1 MAHEPPGLYL
11 DVPLRRAAI
20 REEQAAL
27 LLLAER
33 LRSPGPAE
41 AQGIALASRLLDD
54 PASPLRRGDE
64 PGEIW
69 SRGHAGRGP
78 PGLT

>member
-1 MAHEPPGLYL
+1 M
-11 DVPLRRAAI
+11 
-20 REEQAAL
+20 
-27 LLLAER
+27 LAER
-33 LRSPGPAE
+33 LRSPGPAG

-69 SRGHAGRGP
+69 RAATRAADLLG
-78 PGLT
+78 